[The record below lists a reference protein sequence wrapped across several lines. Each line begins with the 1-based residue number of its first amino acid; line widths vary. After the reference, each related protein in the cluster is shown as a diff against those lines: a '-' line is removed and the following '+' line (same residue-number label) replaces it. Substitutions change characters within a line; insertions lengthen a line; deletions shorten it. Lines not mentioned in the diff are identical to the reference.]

1 MHRHLLYSSSCRGQ
15 MRRSEESGA
24 QLVHVTAVSPDGPKS
39 VEGVGGDAHDGEEK
53 EEKYAGMNTL
63 ASEVL
68 H

>member
-1 MHRHLLYSSSCRGQ
+1 